1 MVKVDIG
8 KFYIAI
14 DQHLKRKGSRPDS
27 IYQFIENVVASS
39 KASTDTI
46 TYGKDYT
53 MNSLQ
58 TEVKSLTIQL
68 QEKEEELKALREE
81 MGVINKEYKSVTEI
95 ITQQQKKYAT
105 KLSVSKENDLACEN
119 SFFEN
124 FRLATL
130 VEDLQKEILTQKVDS
145 LYSTENENSIAF
157 CFQTMDNGKRYSP
170 AIRELYYTLLADQV
184 PPAKASKIVRA
195 VLKCFIPS
203 VNMDNLKLPSEGCAG
218 YMRRQELNTVS
229 MAHKATLITEQV
241 ALTEMLCLNSDG
253 TTKSQKKINGV
264 ALNGLTISVNGVA
277 DGSADRIVEDI
288 SKEFKNLRDM
298 VRAL

>member
-1 MVKVDIG
+1 MAKVDIG

-27 IYQFIENVVASS
+27 IYRFIENVVASS

-105 KLSVSKENDLACEN
+105 KFSVSKENDLACEN
-119 SFFEN
+119 AFFEN

-130 VEDLQKEILTQKVDS
+130 VEDLQKEIEMLTQKVDS
-145 LYSTENENSIAF
+145 LCSTENENSVAF
-157 CFQTMDNGKRYSP
+157 CFQTMDNGKQYS
-170 AIRELYYTLLADQV
+170 LQQYGN
-184 PPAKASKIVRA
+184 
-195 VLKCFIPS
+195 C
-203 VNMDNLKLPSEGCAG
+203 
-218 YMRRQELNTVS
+218 
-229 MAHKATLITEQV
+229 
-241 ALTEMLCLNSDG
+241 
-253 TTKSQKKINGV
+253 TTPY
-264 ALNGLTISVNGVA
+264 
-277 DGSADRIVEDI
+277 
-288 SKEFKNLRDM
+288 
-298 VRAL
+298 